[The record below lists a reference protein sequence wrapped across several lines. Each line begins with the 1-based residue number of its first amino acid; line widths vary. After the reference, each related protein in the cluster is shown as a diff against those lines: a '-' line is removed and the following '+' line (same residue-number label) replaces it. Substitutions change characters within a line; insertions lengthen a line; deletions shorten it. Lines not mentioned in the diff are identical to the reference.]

1 MLYKPNSVLE
11 PFKALNCLRN
21 RILNFWQSQA
31 RMSIHSGTPKS
42 SVCFMLGS
50 FIWILLRPT
59 NPSRISSFSGS
70 AGLGSFLVGAL
81 DSNKH
86 DCPKLA
92 FSHIQIHSCLAFWIL
107 LWSCGVAILSQLS
120 LTERPL
126 TCSQSC
132 AVPLDHPMS
141 TRTGRP
147 SMSWCTCFYYYRI
160 YSMHTNAH
168 IPDLL
173 TGICSCITGA
183 VVLGM

>member
-1 MLYKPNSVLE
+1 
-11 PFKALNCLRN
+11 
-21 RILNFWQSQA
+21 
-31 RMSIHSGTPKS
+31 MSIHSGMPKS
-42 SVCFMLGS
+42 LACFMLGS
-50 FIWILLRPT
+50 FIRILLLPT
-59 NPSRISSFSGS
+59 NPSIISSFSGS

-92 FSHIQIHSCLAFWIL
+92 FSCIQIHSCLAFWII

-120 LTERPL
+120 LMERPL

-141 TRTGRP
+141 MRTGWP
-147 SMSWCTCFYYYRI
+147 SMSWCTCFYYYCI
-160 YSMHTNAH
+160 YSTHTNVCV
-168 IPDLL
+168 PDLL
-173 TGICSCITGA
+173 TWICSCITGV